1 MTPSK
6 RKLCFILASVLSAPL
21 ACSTSGAP
29 GPAAG
34 PVAQGALQPAIPQAI
49 DVRKLIVIV
58 APDGRVMDKP
68 LPFDPSSARLQA
80 AAHYLAELAGHVIG
94 FRIDAALLPSLRSS
108 AEDEIAQAMET
119 TAKSLDE
126 FGQDHAGQVAEIK
139 SWIQRI
145 ECRYDAT
152 AYSAAYDLDDQAA
165 VVQVKVPP
173 EARDLIEHGGIY
185 VALRE
190 SWWRRQSARY
200 AKVAP
205 ENVPPAEQQAYFD
218 AVTSRRGFRDS
229 QLDTVEGLSLA
240 YPVDPL
246 FKIARLYPLAREPEL
261 RTKIR
266 AWLVEAGKTFATLAA
281 YHEKAA
287 NASPTSSRFHQAV
300 LTWDEWRKAN
310 LGDLDSRELYDIAGI
325 FFHHG
330 AATSSREVNFVT
342 VPGLDPLQ
350 FGLDSMEK
358 WARTDTTAQ
367 PTQLRKLYDRVVCPY
382 APDRH
387 GYLAVVEY
395 CDHDFY
401 RYALTLPDR
410 RTRLAQQLL
419 AIQSDRLTQNAVRNS
434 LDVGTVDDV
443 IELTRA
449 LEPNEKQWSV
459 ALRTIAEL
467 QEHSTV
473 VRFFDEGVRLWRAY
487 PSANRRGAVLYL
499 LSQIDG
505 YNDHS
510 VPWERFAEVFG
521 ALVSEAEF
529 ASFLDQGVHAVTT
542 VGTVGKALSPGWSRA
557 DVLVARLD
565 AWLDRPEQERRPM
578 TMSAPDGL
586 DDFVG
591 HLCED
596 GNLRE
601 LARLREFLRTRLQR
615 HPSEKNVDRLAEKAA
630 SPRCKR
636 QAQKVAS
643 KKHKDGGKSGA
654 GDLFGD

>member
-1 MTPSK
+1 MTPSR
-6 RKLCFILASVLSAPL
+6 RKLCFILAVVLSAPF

-29 GPAAG
+29 GP
-34 PVAQGALQPAIPQAI
+34 VAQAALQPAFPRAI
-49 DVRKLIVIV
+49 DVRTLIVIV
-58 APDGRVMDKP
+58 GPDGRVVDKP

-80 AAHYLAELAGHVIG
+80 ASRYLAELTGHAIG

-108 AEDEIAQAMET
+108 VEDEIAQAMET
-119 TAKSLDE
+119 TAKNLDE
-126 FGQDHAGQVAEIK
+126 FGQDHADQLAEIK

-152 AYSAAYDLDDQAA
+152 AYSASYDLDDQAA
-165 VVQVKVPP
+165 VVRVKVPP

-200 AKVAP
+200 ANVEP
-205 ENVPPAEQQAYFD
+205 ESVPPAEQQAYFD

-240 YPVDPL
+240 YPVEPL
-246 FKIARLYPLAREPEL
+246 FKIARLYPLARDPEL
-261 RTKIR
+261 RTKMR

-287 NASPTSSRFHQAV
+287 NASPTSSRFRQAV
-300 LTWDEWRKAN
+300 LTWNEWRKASM
-310 LGDLDSRELYDIAGI
+310 GDLDSRQIYDIAGI

-358 WARTDTTAQ
+358 WARTDATAQ
-367 PTQLRKLYDRVVCPY
+367 PSQLRKLYDLVVCPY

-395 CDHDFY
+395 CDHDLY

-410 RTRLAQQLL
+410 RARLAQQLL

-449 LEPNEKQWSV
+449 LEPNEKQWLV

-510 VPWERFAEVFG
+510 VPWDRFAGLFG

-529 ASFLDQGVHAVTT
+529 ASFLDQGVRAITT
-542 VGTVGKALSPGWSRA
+542 VGAVGKALSPGWSRA

-565 AWLDRPEQERRPM
+565 AWLDRPDQERRPV

-586 DDFVG
+586 DDYVG

-601 LARLREFLRTRLQR
+601 LARLREFFRTRLQR
-615 HPSEKNVDRLAEKAA
+615 HPSEKNVAGLAEKAA

-636 QAQKVAS
+636 QAQKVAN
-643 KKHKDGGKSGA
+643 KKHDRAEKSGA
-654 GDLFGD
+654 GNLFGD